1 MLMFSVYL
9 MALLVT
15 GGVKAGGHAGEPTFV
30 HGAAVHHPETVREE
44 LDPRSHQLASGPQRV
59 SDTVQAGPAAQPG
72 GPGWRDTDAGQTHAR
87 VGTGVLDAEETGSDD
102 ELFQES
108 LHCIGTEPFW
118 SLKVD
123 SRVRF
128 ARMAEPYTILS
139 GSRATPSSNHT
150 NVWSLEARGVGSERA
165 LLFLRRTDQCS
176 DDMSDFRY
184 RYEVFVRI
192 SGDVYSG
199 CCNRLP

>member
-1 MLMFSVYL
+1 MGRGTVQVAVLRTGARSHLSHVYSEMEIKGRAMLMCS
-9 MALLVT
+9 MGLLVLLAT
-15 GGVKAGGHAGEPTFV
+15 AGVRAGG
-30 HGAAVHHPETVREE
+30 
-44 LDPRSHQLASGPQRV
+44 
-59 SDTVQAGPAAQPG
+59 PAWQQ
-72 GPGWRDTDAGQTHAR
+72 TDAGQTDAR
-87 VGTGVLDAEETGSDD
+87 ASTGSLDPQETGGND
-102 ELFQES
+102 ELFQEP

-150 NVWSLEARGVGSERA
+150 NVWSLEARGAGSERA
-165 LLFLRRTDQCS
+165 VLFLRRTDQCS